1 MAKIHN
7 KKFENALNGVAQAV
21 PPIWFMRQAG
31 RYHAHY
37 QERRAKHSFMD
48 LCKKPELAAEV
59 ALGPVEDFDFDVS
72 ILFSD
77 LLFPLESLGM
87 GLDYNPAPS
96 LAWNLDQTTIGK
108 LANPDEAIAGVEFQA
123 EALHKTR
130 EVLPDDKSLIGF
142 VGGPWT
148 LFGYAVEGSHKG
160 GLIQT
165 KANLSLWPKF
175 CEKMVPFLKKNIA
188 LQLEAGAEI
197 VMIFD
202 TAAGEVHPQVY
213 QRQILPYLEEMAK
226 DFAGRVAYYG
236 KQTTDDHVDNPFFRK
251 GSPLAGLG
259 YDHRYDLTRI
269 LKEKKT
275 PGFVQGNF
283 DQGMLFLSHQEFK
296 VELDRYLTQYAK
308 LSEDERAGWVCG
320 LGHGVLPKTP
330 EENVR
335 FFVQRVR
342 EFFG

>member
-188 LQLEAGAEI
+188 LQADPTLVYALGDFTIKRVLNEHKKIESPYNTYKYAGLPPGPINMPSIHSIDAVLNYERHKYYY
-197 VMIFD
+197 FCAKED
-202 TAAGEVHPQVY
+202 FSGYHNFATNLDDHLRNARVY
-213 QRQILPYLEEMAK
+213 QAAL
-226 DFAGRVAYYG
+226 
-236 KQTTDDHVDNPFFRK
+236 N
-251 GSPLAGLG
+251 
-259 YDHRYDLTRI
+259 
-269 LKEKKT
+269 
-275 PGFVQGNF
+275 
-283 DQGMLFLSHQEFK
+283 
-296 VELDRYLTQYAK
+296 
-308 LSEDERAGWVCG
+308 RAR
-320 LGHGVLPKTP
+320 LY
-330 EENVR
+330 R
-335 FFVQRVR
+335 
-342 EFFG
+342 